1 MVTAVIVALWVVVM
15 ALVWWWWAGADDQ
28 ADAPGGAEVDP
39 YSAEVAA
46 FRRQVHDWDRGGR
59 G

>member
-15 ALVWWWWAGADDQ
+15 AVIWWWWAAASDQ
-28 ADAPGGAEVDP
+28 AAGVCTEVDP

-46 FRRQVHDWDRGGR
+46 FRAELHDWDRGGR
-59 G
+59 A